1 MAAKT
6 AKKELSQPTAET
18 GARSF
23 PEDYIGYQL
32 ARASHLV
39 TSSLHDEFASF
50 GVSVSTWRI
59 LTVVL
64 DRERTISE
72 IGDLVLMKQSALS
85 RALDR
90 LERDGLIIRKRL
102 NSERRSVHVGLT
114 PAGRELA
121 ESLRATA
128 AQHEE
133 GVRQVFS
140 AGGLRQLGALLDR
153 LISRLS
159 EDPT

>member
-6 AKKELSQPTAET
+6 TKQKLSPQTPET
-18 GARSF
+18 GAGRSF

-39 TSSLHDEFASF
+39 TSRLHDEFASF

-64 DRERTISE
+64 DRERTIGE

-102 NSERRSVHVGLT
+102 DSERRSVHVGLT
-114 PAGRELA
+114 PAGRKLA

-128 AQHEE
+128 AQHEA

-140 AGGLRQLGALLDR
+140 AGDLRQLGALLDR
-153 LISRLS
+153 LISKLS
-159 EDPT
+159 T